1 MRRRQHIV
9 NYDVPWPPKAPNRL
23 PPRAV
28 TITPNH
34 VLAHRDGQNRCKI
47 DVFAPGRAWAL
58 SGADRV
64 TDLPNDV
71 FWNPVA
77 LHCHS
82 QSFVIHVLSWSSGSL
97 DHSLQVTKS
106 RNFRMFAILAT
117 YCTISGLLI
126 EHMPLRT
133 ARIEMP
139 LRTLPVSTPRKT
151 PFH

>member
-1 MRRRQHIV
+1 MSMSCGLWQAKIGFPLERCTM
-9 NYDVPWPPKAPNRL
+9 APNRGL
-23 PPRAV
+23 G
-28 TITPNH
+28 
-34 VLAHRDGQNRCKI
+34 HRDCQNHRKI

-82 QSFVIHVLSWSSGSL
+82 QSFVIHVLSWSGGSL

-106 RNFRMFAILAT
+106 RNSRMFAILAT

-126 EHMPLRT
+126 ENMPLRT
-133 ARIEMP
+133 ARIDML